1 MRYRCKIILGKAA
14 LNVYNGFIEICKLLY
29 VHAAV
34 CFLEVSRLCTY
45 HGIFN
50 IRSFQKVDFRLRRFA
65 QIYIAIA
72 AWAALNG
79 EQRIEHIR
87 VLAVI
92 IPACKRPLRVVF
104 RCIKYSAGHEQYV
117 VQHTV
122 FVVVRADNR
131 YFACCI
137 YMIII
142 AEFACNKVVRY
153 LLSLRQLKREHLS
166 HVVLILK
173 IHLKEV
179 FRLLDILN
187 ARLPEQIEYVA
198 LLNADIA

>member
-1 MRYRCKIILGKAA
+1 MI
-14 LNVYNGFIEICKLLY
+14 V
-29 VHAAV
+29 
-34 CFLEVSRLCTY
+34 
-45 HGIFN
+45 
-50 IRSFQKVDFRLRRFA
+50 
-65 QIYIAIA
+65 
-72 AWAALNG
+72 
-79 EQRIEHIR
+79 
-87 VLAVI
+87 
-92 IPACKRPLRVVF
+92 PACEHSLGIVLRCVQ
-104 RCIKYSAGHEQYV
+104 YSAGHEQYV